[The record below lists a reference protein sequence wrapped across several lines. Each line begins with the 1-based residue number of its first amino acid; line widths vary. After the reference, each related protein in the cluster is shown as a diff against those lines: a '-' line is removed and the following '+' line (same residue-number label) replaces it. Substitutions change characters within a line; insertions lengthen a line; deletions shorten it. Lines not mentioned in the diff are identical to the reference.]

1 MENKL
6 LLPVQY
12 CPMNEEEMSYTSGG
26 DTTINVNQ
34 ILMYTASA
42 VLGAVSI
49 YNYIWG
55 LNGTRNWIK
64 KNKDQDVTK
73 VLEAAVNDTTAYL
86 TSSLFNCV
94 RGILTAMQLTSLFP
108 ITAVGWLTAL

>member
-12 CPMNEEEMSYTSGG
+12 CPMTEEEMTYTSGG
-26 DTTINVNQ
+26 DTTVNVSQ

-49 YNYIWG
+49 YNYVWG
-55 LNGTRNWIK
+55 LNETRNWIK
-64 KNKDQDVTK
+64 KNKNEDVTK
-73 VLEAAVNDTTAYL
+73 VLEAAITDTTAYM

-94 RGILTAMQLTSLFP
+94 RGIVTAMQLTSLFP
-108 ITAVGWLTAL
+108 ITAVAWLTAL